1 MTKYT
6 TIIMGVDKI
15 HFAGGRL
22 RRITKVEPTVEHF
35 CAFPGCT
42 NPVKNYKDQVKDC
55 CSSQHSSQLR
65 AEKVKIKT
73 GLRDPLEIM
82 EALKEHECS
91 LTCTAKYFKVNI
103 SVLRE
108 RMVEFRIKINKIVVM
123 DEI

>member
-6 TIIMGVDKI
+6 TIIMGMDKI
-15 HFAGGRL
+15 HFAGDKL
-22 RRITKVEPTVEHF
+22 RRITKVEPTAEHL
-35 CAFPGCT
+35 CAFPSCT
-42 NPVKNYKDQVKDC
+42 NLVKNYKDQVKDC
-55 CSSQHSSQLR
+55 CSSQHGSQLR

-73 GLRDPLEIM
+73 GLRNPFEIM
-82 EALKEHECS
+82 EVLKEHGCS
-91 LTCTAKYFKVNI
+91 LTCAAKYFKVNI